1 MVNRIGLE
9 VALSESPRDAEGEEE
24 SGGGKMVC
32 RTRFVIK
39 EKDGSKKTIRANVC
53 KSVHLERFVNS
64 SVVSYHIVVAE
75 TGSSVPGG

>member
-9 VALSESPRDAEGEEE
+9 VALSESPRDVEEE

-39 EKDGSKKTIRANVC
+39 EKDGSKKTLRANVC
-53 KSVHLERFVNS
+53 KSVHLERLVNS
-64 SVVSYHIVVAE
+64 SVAPKIFSE
-75 TGSSVPGG
+75 DLKTNQN